1 MVAAVAREADNES
14 TCLGDDN
21 PVVAPWGQNEISR
34 SSDDDAAAVEKSAA
48 AAVDKSAAAA
58 EKAATGDEVL
68 AVEMQ
73 RTCC

>member
-21 PVVAPWGQNEISR
+21 PAVAPWGQTEISR
-34 SSDDDAAAVEKSAA
+34 SSDDDAAAVE
-48 AAVDKSAAAA
+48 KSAAAA